1 MAASIRPSQLQVH
14 RAQRTGRDRKSSS
27 AWCTSGRGKGISRPI
42 FRALL
47 GTRSAIFSR
56 CNVLITKLAHNS
68 IVQFLCV
75 DPVLRA
81 VVFQIFLTW
90 ECRFFFVRL
99 DEGVADYPH
108 SLCLLSDLKARV
120 QQCLAPHEELRFL
133 FGGCMLQADV
143 CL

>member
-56 CNVLITKLAHNS
+56 CNVLITKLAHNP

-81 VVFQIFLTW
+81 VVFQRFLTW
-90 ECRFFFVRL
+90 ECRFFFVRF
-99 DEGVADYPH
+99 DEGFAGYSH
-108 SLCLLSDLKARV
+108 SLCLLSDSRPESTMPCCTRRASVPFRRV
-120 QQCLAPHEELRFL
+120 HVES
-133 FGGCMLQADV
+133 
-143 CL
+143 